1 MDIHGILFVEFKKY
15 LNAKFGGDTWAN
27 MRRNIKLDCDTFKSP
42 QRYPY
47 EDLLKI
53 VQATCQI
60 TGLSQEFIFEDFGEY
75 IGLKFVDMFWY
86 VVNAKWKTLDTLEH
100 SLEIVSI
107 IAKSGKYNFH
117 MKCERTSASEVV
129 VVCKF
134 LPEVHLMLKGSIKGL
149 SRYHQEQI
157 KIASRSMDGDAWE
170 FTVTLVSEMSQE
182 FIEKQS
188 QILDQL
194 IESVDNSTEEISA
207 SQLEYDSDLVT
218 AYDPASKVTT
228 IVTPKTSTY
237 FPGYEIVKEIG
248 AGGMG
253 IVYKAKQHS
262 LDRFVAIKM
271 IAPSLSSDEIFV
283 KRLQTEAKVMAQ
295 LQHANIVSAI
305 DFGFQ
310 EDSYYIVMEYVEGRS
325 LQQHIKENG
334 PLSEK
339 KVLKLALAIA
349 NALECLDENQLVH
362 RDINPSN
369 ILIDKNNIPKLTDLG
384 LVKSSEFEDEL
395 GTSSD
400 MWVGTPQY
408 MSAEQ
413 IQSEQDL
420 DIRSDIYSLG
430 ATLYYA
436 ITGKHRF
443 RAASSVAVVYYQML
457 LEPPLLEEDMNV
469 FPPHLGDIL
478 YKMLEH
484 KPENRY
490 QNPEEL
496 IVDLKL
502 ALSGSSRRVKK
513 LRETKKS
520 KRNNVKRL
528 SKIHCVR
535 GNEFFHQRDIEA
547 AIDCYNKALEIDPE
561 LAVAY
566 HNRGKAHHHCNE
578 MMDAIVDYS
587 EAIHCNPCLAKAYKN
602 RAVAFLQTK
611 NYQTAIS
618 DFRKYLELKPNALD
632 IHKIKKYIR
641 QCSKALS
648 RHSKRNSVEYE
659 SQH

>member
-1 MDIHGILFVEFKKY
+1 MEIHGILFVEFKKY

-27 MRRNIKLDCDTFKSP
+27 MRRNAKLRSDTFRSP

-47 EDLLKI
+47 EDLRKI
-53 VQATCQI
+53 VKATSEI

-86 VVNAKWKTLDTLEH
+86 VVNANWKTLDTLEH

-107 IAKSGKYNFH
+107 IAKSAKYDFQ
-117 MKCERTSASEVV
+117 MQCERKSPSEVV
-129 VVCKF
+129 VICSV
-134 LPEVHLMLKGSIKGL
+134 LSEAHLMLKGSIKGL

-157 KIASRSMDGDAWE
+157 KVTSSSIDDNKWE
-170 FTVTLVSEMSQE
+170 FRVTLVSEMSQE

-194 IESVDNSTEEISA
+194 FESVDNSTEEVSL

-228 IVTPKTSTY
+228 VVAPKKSTY

-262 LDRFVAIKM
+262 LGRYVAIKM

-310 EDSYYIVMEYVEGRS
+310 EDSYYIVMEYVEGQS
-325 LQQHIKENG
+325 LQQYIKENG

-369 ILIDKNNIPKLTDLG
+369 ILIDKHNTPKLTDLG

-436 ITGKHRF
+436 ATGKHRF

-457 LEPPLLEEDMNV
+457 LEPPLLDEDMNN
-469 FPPHLGDIL
+469 FSPHLGDIL

-496 IVDLKL
+496 IADIKS
-502 ALSGSSRRVKK
+502 AGSSRKVKK
-513 LRETKKS
+513 LRIHHKS
-520 KRNNVKRL
+520 KRTNVKRL

-535 GNEFFHQRDIEA
+535 GNDFFHQRDIEA

-632 IHKIKKYIR
+632 INKIKKYIR

-648 RHSKRNSVEYE
+648 RNSKRSSVGHE
-659 SQH
+659 SQD